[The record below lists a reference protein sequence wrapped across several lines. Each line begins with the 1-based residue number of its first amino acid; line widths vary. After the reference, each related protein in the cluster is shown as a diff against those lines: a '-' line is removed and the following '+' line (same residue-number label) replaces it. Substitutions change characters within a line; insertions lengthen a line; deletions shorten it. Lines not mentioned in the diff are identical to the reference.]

1 MFGCNDNPSAQQL
14 ESAWRKLLGQHQVT
28 ASEEANC
35 ASNDFTFLSVLNT
48 SSRKQKGSNTHI
60 EVNENNNI
68 VFNEEIAE
76 SEFLFPDDTVTASF
90 ENHIACYL
98 ASLVEKDIIE
108 GRWYS
113 PLKCQQCLGVFSED
127 ESVDNEFVALKMKTS
142 KLHSPAKSTVQ
153 ICKITEMS
161 LQKFNFE
168 SGKYTQILNDILAHL
183 NPKKLFPLSDFDKKN
198 HQDDGHKIKLVK
210 LIIDMYIKKEQN
222 YISKC
227 NTLAAHDV
235 FLRSKLK
242 KLIHFKGQ

>member
-28 ASEEANC
+28 ASDEANC
-35 ASNDFTFLSVLNT
+35 ASNDFSFLTVLNT
-48 SSRKQKGSNTHI
+48 SSRKQKSSNTHI

-68 VFNEEIAE
+68 VLDEEIAE
-76 SEFLFPDDTVTASF
+76 SEFLFPDDTVTGF
-90 ENHIACYL
+90 EKHIACYL

-113 PLKCQQCLGVFSED
+113 PLKCQQCLGAFSED
-127 ESVDNEFVALKMKTS
+127 ESVENEFVTLKMRTS
-142 KLHSPAKSTVQ
+142 KLHAPAKTTVQ
-153 ICKITEMS
+153 ICEITEKS

-168 SGKYTQILNDILAHL
+168 SGKYSQILNDILAHL
-183 NPKKLFPLSDFDKKN
+183 NLNELFCLSDFDKKN
-198 HQDDGHKIKLVK
+198 HKEDGHKIKLVQ
-210 LIIDMYIKKEQN
+210 LIIDMYIKKKQN
-222 YISKC
+222 YITKC
-227 NTLAAHDV
+227 NTIAAHDV